1 MAIDK
6 EIAAVIDR
14 PMTAPSGHLG
24 EWVVTGIFHV
34 GRAQPAV
41 AVATEPRRSSDRAL
55 IRTER
60 PAFGQEASMPSD
72 FRMVRRA
79 WCKDDGRSASSRS
92 TRDLSGKS

>member
-1 MAIDK
+1 VAIDK

-60 PAFGQEASMPSD
+60 PAFELSVHAERFP
-72 FRMVRRA
+72 
-79 WCKDDGRSASSRS
+79 DGPAG
-92 TRDLSGKS
+92 LVQG